1 VLQLGDQLH
10 LVPELRRALPGPRRQ
25 PLHGDLRAAG
35 KDTLNGQTHQPMQL
49 ISCREEEF

>member
-10 LVPELRRALPGPRRQ
+10 LVPELRRALPRPLRQ

-35 KDTLNGQTHQPMQL
+35 KLPLFVDFLHGTVGFSIT
-49 ISCREEEF
+49 FF